1 VLAYYLI
8 AEGTLDEKI
17 AEILVDKAEEI
28 GGVLGDKLEEEN
40 TPEALRAIDELRQ
53 LPAFKNSKYANINT
67 TLLREE

>member
-1 VLAYYLI
+1 
-8 AEGTLDEKI
+8 
-17 AEILVDKAEEI
+17 VDKAEEI